1 MVSEGD
7 EPFAVR
13 LPDFAGPLDVLL
25 RLIERQELEISKVS
39 LAQVADGFLAYV
51 AALRTPEP
59 AVLAE
64 FMTIAAK
71 LLLIKSQALLPRPA
85 PPALPLADD
94 EDDVAAEL
102 VRRLEAYRAIQQT
115 ARELR
120 ARDATGLHSYARPT
134 PVVGRRKPVP
144 RPPTLGL
151 EGITL
156 DRLTRLVN
164 RRLQLQMPLAEPP
177 IVIPHT
183 ITLAEKVAEVAG
195 HLAAAGPDGSVDLWP
210 LLLAAQSRAEIVIL
224 FMAVLELLRRHLA
237 VAEQPDEFGEIVLRQ
252 VAEAAGSRQQV
263 SAIRHQAS
271 GDENT
276 PT

>member
-1 MVSEGD
+1 MSEAE

-13 LPDFAGPLDVLL
+13 LPDFEGPLDVLL

-39 LAQVADGFLAYV
+39 LARVADGFLAYV
-51 AALRTPEP
+51 AALRVPEP

-64 FMTIAAK
+64 FMTVAAK

-85 PPALPLADD
+85 PPALPSSDD
-94 EDDVAAEL
+94 EEDVAAEL

-120 ARDATGLHSYARPT
+120 SRDDTGLHSYARPT
-134 PVVGRRKPVP
+134 PVAGRRKPAQ
-144 RPPTLGL
+144 RRRTLGL
-151 EGITL
+151 EGVTL

-177 IVIPHT
+177 TMIPHT
-183 ITLAEKVAEVAG
+183 VTLAEKVAELQG
-195 HLAAAGPDGSVDLWP
+195 HLAAVGPDGSVGLWP

-237 VAEQPDEFGEIVLRQ
+237 VAEQPDEFGEIVLRPG
-252 VAEAAGSRQQV
+252 AGDRQQV
-263 SAIRHQAS
+263 S
-271 GDENT
+271 GDDAAT
-276 PT
+276 